1 MSKSLFSV
9 AVNSFAAAF
18 NLPSSVP
25 MEHSAKHVQ
34 TRDTSEAVD
43 TSPKDCLS
51 CRIMGAGL
59 MAGTGSYA
67 IWQSRAA
74 APGSPAQK
82 KVVAGFG
89 LGENILLVLLQE
101 LMYHAVLLVGSVFRW
116 RQWK

>member
-1 MSKSLFSV
+1 MDEQ
-9 AVNSFAAAF
+9 NSG
-18 NLPSSVP
+18 
-25 MEHSAKHVQ
+25 
-34 TRDTSEAVD
+34 TSEAVD
-43 TSPKDCLS
+43 ASSKDCLS

-82 KVVAGFG
+82 KVVAG
-89 LGENILLVLLQE
+89 LGV
-101 LMYHAVLLVGSVFRW
+101 ALLVGSIFRW